1 MTTINDITVRA
12 LKMHKADGIRHWEFE
27 CLNCG
32 YRLAEV
38 MVNQARFDYGCP
50 RCGCSFEQFTY
61 RKREEALED
70 EGA

>member
-1 MTTINDITVRA
+1 MSLKTV
-12 LKMHKADGIRHWEFE
+12 WEFE

-32 YRLAEV
+32 YRMAEV

-50 RCGCSFEQFTY
+50 RCGRSFEQFTY

>member
-1 MTTINDITVRA
+1 M
-12 LKMHKADGIRHWEFE
+12 
-27 CLNCG
+27 
-32 YRLAEV
+32 AEAA
-38 MVNQARFDYGCP
+38 VNQARFDYGCP

>member
-1 MTTINDITVRA
+1 MSPKTV
-12 LKMHKADGIRHWEFE
+12 WEFE

-50 RCGCSFEQFTY
+50 RCGRSFEQFTY
-61 RKREEALED
+61 RKRESGQGNLFDKEESV
-70 EGA
+70 

>member
-1 MTTINDITVRA
+1 MS
-12 LKMHKADGIRHWEFE
+12 LKIVWEFE

-32 YRLAEV
+32 YRMAEV

-61 RKREEALED
+61 RKREWELED

>member
-1 MTTINDITVRA
+1 MRGGVSYQTV
-12 LKMHKADGIRHWEFE
+12 WEFE

-50 RCGCSFEQFTY
+50 KCGHSFEQFTY